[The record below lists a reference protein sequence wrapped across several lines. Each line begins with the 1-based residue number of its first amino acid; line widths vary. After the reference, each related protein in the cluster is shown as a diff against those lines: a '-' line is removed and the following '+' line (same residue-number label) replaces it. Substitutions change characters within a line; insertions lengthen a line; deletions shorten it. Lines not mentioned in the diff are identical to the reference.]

1 LALSAQQL
9 ALAKT
14 WHDLEAW
21 LQTLPLRTIK
31 QALCGVLVVWLLYGL
46 AQLCWLL
53 FIEPD
58 SQEALPQV
66 AVSTS
71 KGQAA
76 VVDVTALQA
85 LQLFGEAGK
94 QQAAVVEVKTVAEGI
109 EDQARKTSLDIQLQG
124 IVYSDEPEL
133 GVAMIVVKGKSDQ
146 YHIGDKL
153 PLSPRVALAKVLVD
167 RVIIDNSGRYE
178 SLWLY
183 EENEK
188 PRVSSNR
195 AKPVDAAKLNDLRGK
210 KDATELARDYR
221 SRLYKNPSSLAEVV
235 RISPA
240 QVDVQM
246 VGYRVSPG
254 RDKEQFK
261 AFGFKAGDV
270 VTSINSVSLD
280 DPSKA
285 LEVYKM
291 MRTAREASFTVDRG
305 GESIQLMVS
314 LDGA

>member
-1 LALSAQQL
+1 MSAQQL

-14 WHDLEAW
+14 WQDLGAW
-21 LQTLPLRTIK
+21 LQTLPLRAIK
-31 QALCGVLVVWLLYGL
+31 QALCAVLVVWLLYGL

-53 FIEPD
+53 LIEPD
-58 SQEALPQV
+58 SQEALP
-66 AVSTS
+66 AVLVNTHSQ
-71 KGQAA
+71 GRAA
-76 VVDVTALQA
+76 VVDVAAIQA

-94 QQAAVVEVKTVAEGI
+94 QQTAVVEVKTVADGI

-124 IVYSDEPEL
+124 IVYSEEPEL
-133 GVAMIVVKGKSDQ
+133 AVAMIVVKGKSDQ

-153 PLSPRVALAKVLVD
+153 PLSPRVELAKVLVD

-183 EENEK
+183 EENGK
-188 PRVSSNR
+188 PRAAVNK
-195 AKPVDAAKLNDLRGK
+195 AKPADAAKLNDLRGK

-240 QVDVQM
+240 QVDGQM

-261 AFGFKAGDV
+261 AFGFEAGDV

-291 MRTAREASFTVDRG
+291 MRTAREASFTVDRR

-314 LDGA
+314 LDGT

>member
-1 LALSAQQL
+1 MSTQQL

-14 WHDLEAW
+14 WQDLGAW
-21 LQTLPLRTIK
+21 LQTLPVRAIK
-31 QALCGVLVVWLLYGL
+31 QALCGVLVIWLLYGL
-46 AQLCWLL
+46 AELCWLL
-53 FIEPD
+53 LIEPND
-58 SQEALPQV
+58 QQALVPVQL
-66 AVSTS
+66 TTGS
-71 KGQAA
+71 KSRAA
-76 VVDVTALQA
+76 VVDVAVLQS
-85 LQLFGEAGK
+85 LHLFGEAGK
-94 QQAAVVEVKTVAEGI
+94 QPAAVVEVKTVAEGI
-109 EDQARKTSLDIQLQG
+109 EDQATKTSLDIELKG
-124 IVYSDEPEL
+124 IVYSEDPEL

-153 PLSPRVALAKVLVD
+153 PLSPRVELAKVLVD

-178 SLWLY
+178 SLWLFD
-183 EENEK
+183 ENEK

-210 KDATELARDYR
+210 KGATDLARDYR

-240 QVDVQM
+240 QVDGQM

-261 AFGFKAGDV
+261 AFGFEAGDV

-314 LDGA
+314 LDGT

>member
-1 LALSAQQL
+1 MSAQQL

-14 WHDLEAW
+14 WQGLEAW
-21 LQTLPLRTIK
+21 LQALPLRAIK
-31 QALCGVLVVWLLYGL
+31 QALCGVLVIWLLYGL

-53 FIEPD
+53 LIGPD
-58 SQEALPQV
+58 NQEALAPV
-66 AVSTS
+66 PLSTS
-71 KGQAA
+71 SKSPVA
-76 VVDVTALQA
+76 VVDVAALQS
-85 LQLFGEAGK
+85 LHLFGEAGK

-109 EDQARKTSLDIQLQG
+109 EDQARKTSLDLQLQG
-124 IVYSDEPEL
+124 IVYSDAPEL
-133 GVAMIVVKGKSDQ
+133 AVAMIVIKGKSDQ

-153 PLSPRVALAKVLVD
+153 PLSPRVELAKVMVD

-178 SLWLY
+178 SLWLFD
-183 EENEK
+183 ENEK
-188 PRVSSNR
+188 PRSTVNR
-195 AKPVDAAKLNDLRGK
+195 AKPAGAARLNDLRGI
-210 KDATELARDYR
+210 KDTTVLARDYR

-240 QVDVQM
+240 QVDGQM

-254 RDKEQFK
+254 RDKAQFK

-291 MRTAREASFTVDRG
+291 MRTAREASFTVDRD

-314 LDGA
+314 LDGS